1 MQRKWF
7 YFLLGLFV
15 LFLIWQN
22 ADGTGQDANAF
33 FGWLGD
39 LLDRGFDFLDS
50 LFDGGDGAG
59 SPGDDGTHST

>member
-7 YFLLGLFV
+7 YFLLVMFV

-39 LLDRGFDFLDS
+39 ILDRGFEFLDS
-50 LFDGGDGAG
+50 LFGDTGGGTEA
-59 SPGDDGTHST
+59 PDDTQTT